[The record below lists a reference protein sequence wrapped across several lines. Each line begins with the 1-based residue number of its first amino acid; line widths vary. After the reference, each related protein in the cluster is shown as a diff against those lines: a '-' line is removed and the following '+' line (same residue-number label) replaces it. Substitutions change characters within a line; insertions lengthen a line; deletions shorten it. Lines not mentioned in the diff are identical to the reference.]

1 MVPRVHAGGKSFS
14 GVVAYLTH
22 DAGMPDDRRPQTAA
36 RVGMVALENLPACPA
51 ATAARIMAGTAR
63 DAAVLKELA
72 GVSTRGRKL
81 DKPVYHFSL
90 SWSPAERPGRAEMLT
105 AARGSLDALGMG
117 NRQALVV
124 EHTDCAHRHVHVV
137 VNRVSPEDGRAAS
150 SSHDART
157 LSRWAQTWERERG
170 RVRCPARRPADLER
184 LGRQAAGSARTAR
197 RAAAK
202 SRPAAQCGRAR
213 GMGGAAHP
221 APHRAGR
228 RSRPSPH
235 GAPGPESA
243 ATRGG
248 VPPPSSRPPASSSRP
263 ASQRRRGPGRRDRTA
278 AERGS
283 WSALYTRH
291 RTERDDVRDRHRA
304 EREQLSLRHQPDG
317 TQPAPAQKP
326 PRSREDA
333 LRAHSGPGGDH
344 SVPAAPPVAH
354 RRGERGAAACCDRS
368 RPRRRPITRT
378 RSSWR
383 PTRAEAR
390 LPTIQRSG
398 RSLVALSDDTF
409 RRLTAG
415 TDDQFVKDTI
425 SAVSGRQPLGYSP
438 PEYERFEEAYH
449 RPAIDREHARRLADH
464 RAEHGRRWWQLRRQ
478 PPPPEPS
485 RRASAVAVIQRHL
498 PQLRRIFEESC
509 AWVRQ
514 QFQGRLAERRKYFD
528 ALSRPSPPSP
538 QPAARPR
545 PAVARSPD
553 RNRQAGRAS
562 GRPPQPDPSPGVEQL
577 LRERERVEKLYRD
590 AMAAGRQAGR
600 FEMEREARS
609 AERALEREIGK
620 LPWSEQREV
629 RRRFQELERGREG
642 PSR

>member
-184 LGRQAAGSARTAR
+184 SAAKQPAQREQPAAPPRSPGRRRSAAEREEWAALHTRHRTERDDVRDRHRTERQDLSRSHKGGSA
-197 RAAAK
+197 
-202 SRPAAQCGRAR
+202 PAVE
-213 GMGGAAHP
+213 P
-221 APHRAGR
+221 APGEQQ
-228 RSRPSPH
+228 PS
-235 GAPGPESA
+235 
-243 ATRGG
+243 
-248 VPPPSSRPPASSSRP
+248 

-344 SVPAAPPVAH
+344 SVPAAPPSPTG
-354 RRGERGAAACCDRS
+354 GERGVRQPAATEAAPPPADYEDQVKLAADK
-368 RPRRRPITRT
+368 
-378 RSSWR
+378 
-383 PTRAEAR
+383 AEAR